1 MVVADRFAGKVAV
14 VTGASKGFGEAIARR
29 FRAEGASVVLA
40 DVDDPAGAKV
50 AAELG
55 DDAVYQHC
63 DVASAADVEALMA
76 SATERF
82 GRLDVVCNNAGYSH
96 RAMPMHE
103 LPEEDFDR
111 QFDVNVKGV
120 FLGCKYAVPLM
131 IGQGSGVIVN
141 TASIGAKRPR
151 SGVTAYNASKGAV
164 VTMTR
169 GLAHELGRHQI
180 RVNAV
185 CPVASNTAFMEGV
198 RSGERLDERATQALI
213 RGIPL
218 GRLTEPADV
227 AAAVSFLASDDAAFL
242 TGVCLDVD
250 GGRSIE

>member
-1 MVVADRFAGKVAV
+1 MGEQRFTGRVAV
-14 VTGASKGFGEAIARR
+14 VTGGAKGFGEAISRR
-29 FRAEGASVVLA
+29 FHAEGASVVLA
-40 DVDDPAGAKV
+40 DLDADRGRGIAE
-50 AAELG
+50 ELG
-55 DDAVYQHC
+55 DRAAFTSC
-63 DVASAADVEALMA
+63 DVTRSEDVVAMVA
-76 SATERF
+76 TATERF
-82 GRLDVVCNNAGYSH
+82 GRLDVLCNNAGYSH
-96 RAMPMHE
+96 PAMPMHE

-111 QFDVNVKGV
+111 QFAVNVKGV
-120 FLGCKYAVPLM
+120 YLGCKHAVPVMLA
-131 IGQGSGVIVN
+131 QGGGVIVN

-164 VTMTR
+164 VTLTR

-198 RSGERLDERATQALI
+198 RRGERLDERAQTALI

-218 GRLTEPADV
+218 GRLCEPADV
-227 AAAVSFLASDDAAFL
+227 AAAVTFLASDDAAFL